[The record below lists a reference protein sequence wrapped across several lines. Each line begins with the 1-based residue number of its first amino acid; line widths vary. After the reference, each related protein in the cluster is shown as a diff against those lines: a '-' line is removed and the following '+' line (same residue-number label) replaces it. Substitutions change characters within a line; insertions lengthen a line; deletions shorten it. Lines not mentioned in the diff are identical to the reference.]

1 VSSHPEI
8 PFPVTKEE
16 QCMMCHFSSE
26 CEGCCK
32 VCKKPC
38 NIGQICGISD
48 DPVGS
53 IQRLQAWRHIIKD
66 CASFNELKRFIV

>member
-1 VSSHPEI
+1 MSSHPEI

-32 VCKKPC
+32 ICQKDCNVRQVCSLP
-38 NIGQICGISD
+38 D
-48 DPVGS
+48 DPIDS
-53 IQRLQAWRHIIKD
+53 IPRLQAWRSIVKD
-66 CASFNELKRFIV
+66 CPGFNELKRFIR